1 MGPLQGL
8 SVVEIAGAGPAPF
21 CAMVLADLGADVVR
35 VDRAAKREVLGVT
48 AAQLSCRGK
57 RSIAVDLKSP
67 EGVAIVLRLA
77 ARADAL
83 IEGFRPG
90 VAERLGIGPED
101 CWASNPRL
109 VYARGTGYG
118 QDGPLAARA
127 GHDIDYVAVA
137 GALHP
142 IGRPGERPVPPLNL
156 VADFGGGGMLLV
168 VGVLAGIFEA
178 ARSGRGQVV
187 DAAMV
192 DGVALL
198 TTVLHEMRSRGL
210 WVDER
215 GANLVDGGAP
225 FYDTYETSDGRYV
238 AVGAMEPQF
247 FAELVSLLGLDADE
261 LPDQLDRGA
270 GRCCEPGSPRRSGG
284 GLATSGPSSPLTLTL
299 ASFPCSSSVRRRRIR
314 SIASARRSPMSA
326 ARSSRHPPR
335 GSAGPRPPVHG
346 RHRNV
351 APTRMG
357 CCAMPGTRPTRSPC
371 SAAPGPSSEGPRP
384 LTRQRLPGTKSVIED
399 SRAPERQAW
408 WTKS

>member
-77 ARADAL
+77 AQADAL

-238 AVGAMEPQF
+238 AVGAMEPEF

-261 LPDQLDRGA
+261 LPDQLDRGRWPLLRA
-270 GRCCEPGSPRRSGG
+270 RFAQAIRQRTRDEWAELAADVDACLVPVLELGEAPTHPLHRQRETFIDVGGSLVPSPAPRFSR
-284 GLATSGPSSPLTLTL
+284 TP
-299 ASFPCSSSVRRRRIR
+299 
-314 SIASARRSPMSA
+314 A
-326 ARSSRHPPR
+326 AR
-335 GSAGPRPPVHG
+335 PRP
-346 RHRNV
+346 
-351 APTRMG
+351 
-357 CCAMPGTRPTRSPC
+357 
-371 SAAPGPSSEGPRP
+371 
-384 LTRQRLPGTKSVIED
+384 
-399 SRAPERQAW
+399 APERGAD
-408 WTKS
+408 TDGVLRDAGYTSDEIAVLRGAGAIV